1 MSDMR
6 DLYQEFILDH
16 HKKPR
21 NYGHL
26 DDANRESE
34 GYNPLCGDRITIYL
48 MVDGDTISEVAWEGS
63 GCAICTA
70 SASVMTEALKGKTI
84 DNAEELFGKFHDLV
98 TGDPCETPETDGL
111 GKLAVFF
118 GVREFPVRIKCA
130 TLPWYT
136 LQAALR
142 KKKTPASTEEPDG
155 SE

>member
-21 NYGHL
+21 NYGKL
-26 DDANRESE
+26 DGANRESE

-48 MVDGDTISEVAWEGS
+48 AVEDGIIKEVAWEGS

-70 SASVMTEALKGKTI
+70 SASVMTEVLKGKSVEV
-84 DNAEELFGKFHDLV
+84 AEELFGKFRDLV
-98 TGDPCETPETDGL
+98 TGDPCETPSIKGL

-118 GVREFPVRIKCA
+118 GVREFPVRVKCA
-130 TLPWYT
+130 TLPWHT
-136 LQAALR
+136 LQAALHKR
-142 KKKTPASTEEPDG
+142 DKTPSTEEA
-155 SE
+155 